1 LSLGFCKYSP
11 PCPRGGFCRR
21 CAPEPSA
28 LAPPGVPPS
37 TFLSVD
43 GGCSRTSSFGT
54 SQGPVVDVFNFG
66 GGRYRT
72 CCQHPPGVRHR
83 RLQLRWWPLSDLP
96 PAPPGARRRC
106 LQLRWWPMSDLP
118 SALPRGPAI
127 DVFNFGGGRYRIC
140 RQHPQ
145 VAHHRRYLALMVGAH
160 GPLAPA
166 PPGGSPRRFLMFMVG
181 APRSLA
187 PIGPICG
194 ITASP
199 EVGPGAFVGTL
210 KTGYPCIQ
218 VLSQDKEQGVHPRTA
233 T

>member
-1 LSLGFCKYSP
+1 MSSTSVVAAIGHAASTP
-11 PCPRGGFCRR
+11 QG
-21 CAPEPSA
+21 SA
-28 LAPPGVPPS
+28 IDV
-37 TFLSVD
+37 FNFD
-43 GGCSRTSSFGT
+43 GGRCRTCRQHP
-54 SQGPVVDVFNFG
+54 QGPAVDVFNFG
-66 GGRYRT
+66 GGRCRT
-72 CCQHPPGVRHR
+72 
-83 RLQLRWWPLSDLP
+83 
-96 PAPPGARRRC
+96 
-106 LQLRWWPMSDLP
+106 
-118 SALPRGPAI
+118 
-127 DVFNFGGGRYRIC
+127 C
-140 RQHPQ
+140 RQHSPGGPPSMSSILVVAATVYAASTPQ